1 MSIVRF
7 ISKIL
12 NNSYTTLVVAI
23 LAIFVARLF
32 PEFGKSLTFFKDI
45 FLTLISISVIPIIF
59 SSITCSITLL
69 LSNKSEKVS
78 IPKMIFTFSVILFLA
93 GIIGIS
99 VGVISNPAK
108 SVMNSDIIS
117 TVLFSNVKST
127 IAELSIY
134 DAISS
139 IKNLSLS
146 DFLSTLL
153 PKNPFAAFAQGNII
167 QIISLSILC
176 GIAIAHLETSKKET
190 AVNNLTI
197 LMQSFKKILKIPTKI
212 LPIGMFFVIASSI
225 SKTNIN
231 DIFAMKYFIFWTML
245 SFFTLILIALLLFAI
260 YSPIGIFA
268 SIRAIK
274 ESVFIAF
281 STCSNQATLPFL
293 IVALKEKF
301 KLSEQSVNVSIP
313 IGITMCRVSN
323 VAYYAFVSIF
333 IAQIYNQPLS
343 IYEYGFISLGAIIT
357 SFSSS
362 GVNGIIAISMISI
375 IMDPLNLPIDA
386 IIVIL
391 IAIDPIID
399 PIRTITSLVMNA
411 ALSCFIINSKRE
423 NYANTSI

>member
-1 MSIVRF
+1 MSVMNL
-7 ISKIL
+7 ISQIL
-12 NNSYTTLVVAI
+12 NNGYTTLVVAI
-23 LAIFVARLF
+23 LAIFVAGNF
-32 PEFGKSLTFFKDI
+32 PEFGKSLTVFGDI
-45 FLTLISISVIPIIF
+45 FLTLISISIIPIIF
-59 SSITCSITLL
+59 SSITCSIVQM
-69 LSNKSEKVS
+69 LSNNCSKIS
-78 IPKMIFTFSVILFLA
+78 ISKIIFTFSAVLFLA

-99 VGVISNPAK
+99 VGIISNPTARI
-108 SVMNSDIIS
+108 MNSDTIS
-117 TVLFSNVKST
+117 TVLFSNLKNA

-134 DAISS
+134 DPISS

-176 GIAIAHLETSKKET
+176 GIAIANLDTSKKET

-212 LPIGMFFVIASSI
+212 LPLGMFFVIASSI
-225 SKTNIN
+225 SKTDIN
-231 DIFAMKYFIFWTML
+231 DILAMKYFIFMTML
-245 SFFTLILIALLLFAI
+245 AFSVLVLIALLLFVI
-260 YSPIGIFA
+260 YSPIGLFD
-268 SIRAIK
+268 SVRAIR
-274 ESVFIAF
+274 ESVFVAF

-293 IVALKEKF
+293 ITSLKEKF
-301 KLSEQSVNVSIP
+301 KLPEQSVNVSLP
-313 IGITMCRVSN
+313 LGVTMCRVSN

-343 IYEYGFISLGAIIT
+343 IYEYGFIALGAIIT

-399 PIRTITSLVMNA
+399 PFRTITSLVMNA
-411 ALSCFIINSKRE
+411 ALSCLIINSKRE
-423 NYANTSI
+423 NYANTSV